1 MTFIFYRN
9 ILQEQKQGTKLQPS
23 KKHAVLSMMIL
34 LLILRKFASWP
45 RHLLSGQLPRSPHPS
60 STFDHIK

>member
-1 MTFIFYRN
+1 
-9 ILQEQKQGTKLQPS
+9 LQEQKQGTKLQPS